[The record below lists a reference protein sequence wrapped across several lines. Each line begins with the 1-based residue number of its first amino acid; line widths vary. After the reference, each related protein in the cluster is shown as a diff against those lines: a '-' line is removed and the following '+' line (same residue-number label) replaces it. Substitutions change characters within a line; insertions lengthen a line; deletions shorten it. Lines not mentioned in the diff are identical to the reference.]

1 MGPVVGEDPI
11 VVRLTNRGLS
21 PCSMFGYPL
30 VTLLG
35 ASQQVLRFTYQ
46 HTPPGPFDMTT
57 APPHRVT
64 LLPGA
69 TAFVELA
76 KEACSTIST
85 PATVLELEMPG
96 MGNQLALRR
105 IDSFYGYCK
114 GGSGMVGNQIAT
126 TPVEPSVHKLYQFP
140 WPPSS

>member
-1 MGPVVGEDPI
+1 
-11 VVRLTNRGLS
+11 
-21 PCSMFGYPL
+21 MFGYPI
-30 VTLLG
+30 VTFLD
-35 ASQQVLRFTYQ
+35 ASHLVLRFTFQ

-64 LLPGA
+64 LLPSA
-69 TAFVELA
+69 SAFVELA

-85 PATVLELEMPG
+85 PATELELVMPG
-96 MGNQLALRR
+96 MGNRLIIRETHGFYG
-105 IDSFYGYCK
+105 SFYGYCK
-114 GGSGMVGNQIAT
+114 GGSRTVGNQIAT